1 MMSGVSVVTRSAEET
16 RGVGRAL
23 GSVLATGDLVLLAGD
38 LGAGKTQLAKGI
50 ADALGVAEPVV
61 SPTFTLAREYAG
73 RVRMLHVDVYRLDR
87 AQELIDLG
95 LEEESDD
102 AVTVIEWGDV
112 AAVHLPHERLEVRL
126 ERLASDDGEGSGA
139 GADADDHRLVT
150 ITPRGP
156 AWSARAVDLDR
167 VLHGIV

>member
-1 MMSGVSVVTRSAEET
+1 MMTGVSVVTRSAEET

-61 SPTFTLAREYAG
+61 SPTFTIAREYAG

-95 LEEESDD
+95 LEEDGDD

-126 ERLASDDGEGSGA
+126 ERLASDATA
-139 GADADDHRLVT
+139 GADAGADDHRLVT

-156 AWSARAVDLDR
+156 AWSARDADLDR